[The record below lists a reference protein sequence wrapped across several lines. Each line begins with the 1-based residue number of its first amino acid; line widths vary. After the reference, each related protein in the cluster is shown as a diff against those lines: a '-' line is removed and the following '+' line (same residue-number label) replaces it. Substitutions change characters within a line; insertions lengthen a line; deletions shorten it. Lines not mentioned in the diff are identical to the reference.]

1 MRWNARWASRAWCG
15 RFRIA
20 MRVPK
25 VRRREI
31 MESDIDV
38 IVDLRGTKRLIR

>member
-1 MRWNARWASRAWCG
+1 
-15 RFRIA
+15 